1 MSSITFK
8 VSVEESHAVLKK
20 VLPLMSQHRVP
31 TIPQNYAIWYDY
43 VCEANES
50 LVAEL
55 KTRMNNG
62 LGFTPDVCASL
73 FEKYFIHALRAEV
86 EEIQNAMRHTV
97 DAAAGE
103 IGGFHTALDGFVG
116 VLDSAG
122 ETLSQD
128 PTEAELRAVVSTLS
142 EETRAT
148 RERAA
153 AAETLLRAMTA
164 ELSDMRVRVDA
175 LSRDSL
181 QDALTGVANRRA
193 FDDGLRRLTREAGA
207 GAADLCLLLVDVD
220 EFARL
225 KTAHGADVGDQVLRF
240 LAQEMDQCVKGRDL
254 LARYAGEEF
263 AVLLPDTAYNG
274 ALMLAESIRAIIEAQ
289 VIETDSGPEIHDLT
303 ISVGVA
309 QFRLDE
315 EADAFVA
322 RARACL
328 EQSRSQGRNRVTGER
343 DLRSL

>member
-55 KTRMNNG
+55 KERISHG
-62 LGFTPDVCASL
+62 LGFTPDVCESL
-73 FEKYFIHALRAEV
+73 FEKYFIHALRAQV
-86 EEIQNAMRHTV
+86 EEIQESMRQNV
-97 DAAAGE
+97 DTAIDE
-103 IGGFHTALDGFVG
+103 IGGLHAALNGFAG
-116 VLDSAG
+116 VLDTANA
-122 ETLSQD
+122 TLEQAPS
-128 PTEAELRAVVSTLS
+128 EADIRAVVATLMQ
-142 EETRAT
+142 ETRAT
-148 RERAA
+148 RERGAA
-153 AAETLLRAMTA
+153 VEATLQAMAA
-164 ELSDMRVRVDA
+164 ELSEMRVRVDA

-193 FDDGLRRLTREAGA
+193 FDDGVRRMTREA
-207 GAADLCLLLVDVD
+207 AASDAELSLLLVDVD
-220 EFARL
+220 EFTRF
-225 KTAHGADVGDQVLRF
+225 TDGHGGELGDQVLRF

-254 LARYAGEEF
+254 LARYAGAEF
-263 AVLLPDTAYNG
+263 AILLPDTAYNG

-289 VIETDSGPEIHDLT
+289 VIEIEAGREVDDLT

-309 QFRLDE
+309 QFRMDE
-315 EADAFVA
+315 ESADFVA
-322 RARACL
+322 RAQACL

-343 DLRSL
+343 DLH

>member
-55 KTRMNNG
+55 KARMDRG

-73 FEKYFIHALRAEV
+73 FDKYFIHTLRAQV
-86 EEIQNAMRHTV
+86 EEIQDSMRHTV
-97 DAAAGE
+97 DTAVSE
-103 IGGFHTALDGFVG
+103 IGGFHAALDGFAG
-116 VLDSAG
+116 VLDCAG
-122 ETLSQD
+122 DTLGRTS
-128 PTEAELRAVVSTLS
+128 TEADLCAVVSTLRR
-142 EETRAT
+142 ETRAT

-153 AAETLLRAMTA
+153 AVETLLQAMAA
-164 ELSDMRVRVDA
+164 ELGDMRVRVNA

-193 FDDGLRRLTREAGA
+193 FDDGVRRLTREAGSSDA
-207 GAADLCLLLVDVD
+207 ELCLLLVDVD
-220 EFARL
+220 EFARFNE
-225 KTAHGADVGDQVLRF
+225 AHGSEVGDQVLRF

-289 VIETDSGPEIHDLT
+289 VIETESGQEIEDLT

-309 QFRLDE
+309 QFRVDE
-315 EADAFVA
+315 ESGDFVA
-322 RARACL
+322 RAQACL

-343 DLRSL
+343 DLRF